1 MRAARYILHRVSS
14 SSSQDTQP
22 MFTYVRED
30 FHVRGTR
37 VSRVKIVR
45 TQILSSGYAELR
57 DLVRALRCE
66 CLWYEVIQP
75 KREPKDCV
83 TVSIV
88 ALLLKPCHIRFPR
101 KPVPYLLPQTQPTL
115 LGLAFGNLCEQPL
128 CSLLSVFGAGGF
140 GLQPARKRQE

>member
-57 DLVRALRCE
+57 DACQSSPMRMPVVRSHSTQTRTKRLRN
-66 CLWYEVIQP
+66 
-75 KREPKDCV
+75 
-83 TVSIV
+83 S
-88 ALLLKPCHIRFPR
+88 
-101 KPVPYLLPQTQPTL
+101 
-115 LGLAFGNLCEQPL
+115 
-128 CSLLSVFGAGGF
+128 
-140 GLQPARKRQE
+140 